1 MYYLIEID
9 KKGESHVQCVKLN
22 IYIQIKLNLIPL
34 LVTLV
39 LVIIEIFLFVI
50 SNEISLTL
58 KQIACDSKFL
68 EH

>member
-1 MYYLIEID
+1 M
-9 KKGESHVQCVKLN
+9 KRN

-39 LVIIEIFLFVI
+39 LIITEIFVFFM

-58 KQIACDSKFL
+58 KQIASDTKFL
-68 EH
+68 EKAYAVFS